1 MKQTLLIVILLFSL
15 AAMGVQ
21 SGRVRRGK
29 SVEKSETAELPFNL
43 DSSRPVLVNMT
54 PEEFRACGLNK
65 LTEEELDHL
74 DRWIL
79 DLFVKLKSLPEGQSL
94 ASASSST
101 ERVRQEEAELERQRL
116 EARARDLEQR
126 LSLVNREATR
136 MSFDL
141 NQARLAVSRGDWN
154 SVYSSLLRLES
165 SVDRIRR
172 VSQ

>member
-1 MKQTLLIVILLFSL
+1 MKHTVLIVILLFSL
-15 AAMGVQ
+15 ATMGVQ

-29 SVEKSETAELPFNL
+29 DVEKSKAAELPFNL
-43 DSSRPVLVNMT
+43 DASRPVLVNMT

-65 LTEEELDHL
+65 LSEEELDHL

-79 DLFVKLKSLPEGQSL
+79 DLLVKLKSLPEGQNL
-94 ASASSST
+94 AAEASAT
-101 ERVRQEEAELERQRL
+101 GRVRQEEAELERQRL

-154 SVYSSLLRLES
+154 SAYSLLLRLES

-172 VSQ
+172 ASQ